1 MSSPVLN
8 TSLVGRVTA
17 AVAPRADARVA
28 AIVKVAVGV
37 LLLAVLAQLRV
48 QIGPVPITGQT
59 LGVLLLGAA
68 YGLPV
73 GLVSVG
79 AYVALGAVGLPV
91 FAGGESGVAYMAGPT
106 GGYLLGFAVAAAL
119 LGFLSRR
126 GWERSLASCAL
137 AMLLASVTIYLPGVT
152 WLKLSLGMS
161 WSAAVAAGLMPF
173 LIGDAVKLALA
184 AAALPAAWRLLGEE
198 RRSGR
203 S

>member
-137 AMLLASVTIYLPGVT
+137 AMLLASVAIYLPGVT

>member
-8 TSLVGRVTA
+8 TSLLGRVTA

-28 AIVKVAVGV
+28 VIVKVAVGV
-37 LLLAVLAQLRV
+37 LVLALLAQLRL

-68 YGLPV
+68 YGLPL

-79 AYVALGAVGLPV
+79 AYVLLGAVGLPV

-106 GGYLLGFAVAAAL
+106 GGYLVGFALAAAL
-119 LGFLSRR
+119 LGYLSRR
-126 GWERSLASCAL
+126 GWDRSVASCAL
-137 AMLLASVTIYLPGVT
+137 AMLLASVAIYLPGVT
-152 WLKLSLGMS
+152 WLKLSLGLS
-161 WSAAVAAGLMPF
+161 WPAAVAAGLTPF

-184 AAALPAAWRLLGEE
+184 AAALPGAWRLLGDG
-198 RRSGR
+198 RRSG
-203 S
+203 